1 MSTII
6 VLILVI
12 IIVLAIIGM
21 GWTNFLSSVF
31 KGFEKIK
38 NSPIVK
44 NITESS
50 KSEVNKIVTSN

>member
-6 VLILVI
+6 ILILVI
-12 IIVLAIIGM
+12 IIVLAIVGM

-38 NSPIVK
+38 NSPIIK

-50 KSEVNKIVTSN
+50 KSEVNKIVTTN